1 MINLDSTL
9 KSRDITLPTKVHLVK
24 AMVFPVVMYECES
37 RTIKTAK
44 HWRIDAFELWCWKR
58 LLKVSWTCKDIQPVH
73 PRGNQSWI
81 FIGSTDFEAE
91 TPIFWPPDV
100 KNWHSLK
107 SPWCWERLKAGREG
121 DNRGWN
127 GWVAS
132 PTQWTWVWVSSGSWW
147 WMGKSGVLQ
156 SMGSQRFG
164 HNWATEVNWTSS
176 YQMVIYFLKRVPEA
190 SSFSISG
197 NAVQVVPGTLPHI
210 HTVWPVF
217 SLQVY
222 SIFQWLLSCFYAL
235 EFRVRLQSA
244 SWRTLLSLLP
254 ETEI

>member
-1 MINLDSTL
+1 M
-9 KSRDITLPTKVHLVK
+9 K
-24 AMVFPVVMYECES
+24 AE
-37 RTIKTAK
+37 
-44 HWRIDAFELWCWKR
+44 HWRIDVFELWHWKR

-107 SPWCWERLKAGREG
+107 SPWCWERLKVGGEG

-132 PTQWTWVWVSSGSWW
+132 PTQWTWVWVSSGTWW
-147 WMGKSGVLQ
+147 WMGKPGMLQ

-197 NAVQVVPGTLPHI
+197 NAVQVVPGTLPPI

-244 SWRTLLSLLP
+244 S
-254 ETEI
+254 